1 MSSNSINNSSSPFP
15 SGEGRTGAK
24 PKVTLVGAGPGDPD
38 LLTLKGVKALAE
50 AKVVLYDALSNEEIM
65 NHAPT
70 NAIRIYVGKRKG
82 CHSYSQDQINQLIV
96 DNALTYGNVVRLKG
110 GDPFIFGRGS
120 EEIEFV
126 ESFGI
131 PTFVVPG
138 ISSAIAVPASQGIS
152 LTKRGISESFW
163 VITGT
168 TSERNLSNDVT
179 LAAQSTATVVI
190 LMGMSKLAQIVALFQ
205 DQSKGETPIA
215 IIQNGT
221 LESEKMGVG
230 TIDTIEAV
238 VTENNLSNPAI
249 IVIGE
254 VVRERNNLKA
264 VYQELLSNKICARE

>member
-1 MSSNSINNSSSPFP
+1 MHNNDI
-15 SGEGRTGAK
+15 K

-38 LLTLKGVKALAE
+38 LLTLKGVRALAE
-50 AKVVLYDALSNEEIM
+50 ANVVLYDALANEEIM
-65 NHAPT
+65 NHAPK
-70 NAIRIYVGKRKG
+70 NALRIFVGKRKG
-82 CHSYSQDQINQLIV
+82 SHSYTQDQINQLIV
-96 DNALTYGNVVRLKG
+96 DYAFAYGNVVRLKG

-131 PTFVVPG
+131 PTYVVPG
-138 ISSAIAVPASQGIS
+138 ISSAIAVPAYQGIS
-152 LTKRGISESFW
+152 LTKRGVSESFW

-168 TSERNLSNDVT
+168 TSERNLSNDIA

-190 LMGMSKLAQIVALFQ
+190 LMGMSKLAQIVSLFQ
-205 DQSKGETPIA
+205 NQSKGETPIA

-221 LESEKMGVG
+221 TPTEKVGIG
-230 TIDTIEAV
+230 TIDTIQAIVAEKK
-238 VTENNLSNPAI
+238 LSNPAI

-264 VYQELLSNKICARE
+264 VYKELLSNKICARE

>member
-1 MSSNSINNSSSPFP
+1 MHK
-15 SGEGRTGAK
+15 TLK

-50 AKVVLYDALSNEEIM
+50 ANVVLYDALANEEIM
-65 NHAPT
+65 NHAPQD
-70 NAIRIYVGKRKG
+70 AIKIFVGKRIG
-82 CHSYSQDQINQLIV
+82 AHAYSQDQINQLIV
-96 DNALTYGNVVRLKG
+96 DNALTYGHVVRLKG

-120 EEIEFV
+120 EEIEYA

-138 ISSAIAVPASQGIS
+138 ISSAIAVPAYQGIS
-152 LTKRGISESFW
+152 LTKRGTSESFW

-168 TSERNLSNDVT
+168 TSDRNLSDDVA
-179 LAAQSTATVVI
+179 LAAQSSATVVI

-205 DQSKGETPIA
+205 KESKGEIPVA

-221 LESEKMGVG
+221 TPNEKIGIG
-230 TIDTIEAV
+230 TINTIQDV
-238 VTENNLSNPAI
+238 VAENRLSSPAI

-254 VVRERNNLKA
+254 VVKESNQLKGFYEEFVA
-264 VYQELLSNKICARE
+264 AEIRL